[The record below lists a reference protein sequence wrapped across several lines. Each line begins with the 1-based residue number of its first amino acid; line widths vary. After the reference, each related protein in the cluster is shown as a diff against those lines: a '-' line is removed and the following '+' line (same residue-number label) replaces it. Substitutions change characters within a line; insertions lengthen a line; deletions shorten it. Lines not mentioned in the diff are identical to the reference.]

1 MLEKSTC
8 PGTAAHLHSR
18 DEHTVMVVADA
29 LLWLGGK
36 IPLGRD
42 TGLYVFNIEPLRL
55 PNEEASCLHF
65 LFFYFESLLIAPDQ
79 ILGEPALATCTERT
93 ADCRHGWQLHL
104 CASRAQGQSG
114 SPNPASSQLPRPTV
128 IENWTPTQITALW
141 AKKQLLLD
149 HSISRRWISET
160 SSIPREGEGK
170 RWTPFSAK
178 RLTE

>member
-1 MLEKSTC
+1 M
-8 PGTAAHLHSR
+8 
-18 DEHTVMVVADA
+18 
-29 LLWLGGK
+29 
-36 IPLGRD
+36 GRD

-65 LFFYFESLLIAPDQ
+65 LFFYFERLLIAPDQ

-128 IENWTPTQITALW
+128 IENRTNANHSSVSKKTAVARSLHF
-141 AKKQLLLD
+141 QTVDIRDLLNPKRGRRKALD
-149 HSISRRWISET
+149 TIFGKEIDGIIPFVLVLVAPMSLLSELFHNFGDSGVRIS
-160 SSIPREGEGK
+160 
-170 RWTPFSAK
+170 
-178 RLTE
+178 